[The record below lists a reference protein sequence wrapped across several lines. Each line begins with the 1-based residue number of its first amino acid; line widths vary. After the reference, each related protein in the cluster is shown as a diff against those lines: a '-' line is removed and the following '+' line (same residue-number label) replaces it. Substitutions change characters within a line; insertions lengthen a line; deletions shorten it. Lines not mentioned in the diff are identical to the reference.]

1 MKGILEEDCPKD
13 AERGNGMKLV
23 FERAKKEDLE
33 EIHEIEIASFPDPWS
48 VDSLWTF
55 ASDGQVRSLVCVR
68 EKERGELVGY
78 YALQHVL
85 DEAEIAI
92 IAVKRK
98 FRRQGLGRAILDE
111 IKCFCQEREIT
122 KIYLEVRSENEAAVH
137 LYRSFGFQ
145 EVGRRK
151 NYYEAPKDDAL
162 LFSFSI

>member
-1 MKGILEEDCPKD
+1 
-13 AERGNGMKLV
+13 MKLV

-48 VDSLWTF
+48 VDSLWAF
-55 ASDGQVRSLVCVR
+55 ASNEQVRTLVCAR
-68 EKERGELVGY
+68 DEETSKLVGY
-78 YALQHVL
+78 YALQYVL

-98 FRRQGLGRAILDE
+98 FRRQGLGRAILEE
-111 IKCFCQEREIT
+111 IKRFCGEREII
-122 KIYLEVRSENEAAVH
+122 KIHLEVRSENEAAVH
-137 LYRSFGFQ
+137 LYRSFGFE

-162 LFSFSI
+162 LFSLSI

>member
-1 MKGILEEDCPKD
+1 MRREE
-13 AERGNGMKLV
+13 NGMKLV
-23 FERAKKEDLE
+23 FERANKEDLE

-55 ASDGQVRSLVCVR
+55 ASDEQVRTLVCAR
-68 EKERGELVGY
+68 DEETGELVGY
-78 YALQHVL
+78 YALQYVL

-98 FRRQGLGRAILDE
+98 FRRQGLGREILDE
-111 IKCFCQEREIT
+111 IKCFCQGKEII
-122 KIYLEVRSENEAAVH
+122 KIHLEVRSENEAAVH

>member
-1 MKGILEEDCPKD
+1 MRREE
-13 AERGNGMKLV
+13 NGMKLV

-48 VDSLWTF
+48 VDSLWAF
-55 ASDGQVRSLVCVR
+55 ASDEQVRTLVCAR
-68 EKERGELVGY
+68 DEETGELVGY
-78 YALQHVL
+78 YALQYVL

-98 FRRQGLGRAILDE
+98 FRRQGLGREILDE
-111 IKCFCQEREIT
+111 IKCFCQGKEII
-122 KIYLEVRSENEAAVH
+122 KIHLEVRSENEAAVH